1 MLLLKAKGLQ
11 RFVEPGCK
19 EPFDKEGD
27 EWKIWDATNSIVVA
41 WLLTSMDMS
50 VSGQLETLSTAVEV
64 WNTVETMYSGAGSVM
79 RTWETEE
86 KIDALSQEEKTVQQY
101 ATELK
106 HLWTDLDHYSPLT
119 LEGSANILAGKK
131 YLEQRRIFKFLK
143 GLNPQFEQRRANM
156 CHLPA
161 FPSLDEVIAAMEQK
175 EIRLKVLAVG
185 ESTVSRSALAVP
197 SDNSRDNNTRTSPT
211 KDIECFN
218 CGQKGH
224 MSWDCSQP

>member
-1 MLLLKAKGLQ
+1 
-11 RFVEPGCK
+11 
-19 EPFDKEGD
+19 
-27 EWKIWDATNSIVVA
+27 
-41 WLLTSMDMS
+41 MS
-50 VSGQLETLSTAVEV
+50 VSGQLETLSTAAEV
-64 WNTVETMYSGAGSVM
+64 WNTVETMYFGAGSVM

-86 KIDALSQEEKTVQQY
+86 KIDALSQGERTVQQY
-101 ATELK
+101 AAELK

-143 GLNPQFEQRRANM
+143 GLNLQFEQRRANM

-161 FPSLDEVIAAMEQK
+161 FPSLDEVITAMEQE

-197 SDNSRDNNTRTSPT
+197 DNNSCDNNSRGSPIN
-211 KDIECFN
+211 DRECY
-218 CGQKGH
+218 
-224 MSWDCSQP
+224 